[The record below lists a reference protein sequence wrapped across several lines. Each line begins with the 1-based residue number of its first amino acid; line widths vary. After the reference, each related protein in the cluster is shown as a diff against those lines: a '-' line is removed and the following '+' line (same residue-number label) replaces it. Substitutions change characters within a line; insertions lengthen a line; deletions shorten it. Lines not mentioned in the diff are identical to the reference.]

1 MQITYLSLLR
11 FYNKCLSTIRNRKYQ
26 SFSNSGKLAKYAG
39 IAPIEKSSGATEK
52 QLKNEFGNRELNSMF
67 FNLACRSICAG
78 RNGNT
83 PTNAIFKEYYQKK
96 INEGKTKH
104 QALICIMRRT
114 CNIIYGILKNET
126 EYNSPQELIEQ
137 YKNSFRERKQLE
149 EEQERLKKEK
159 KEKLKK

>member
-1 MQITYLSLLR
+1 
-11 FYNKCLSTIRNRKYQ
+11 
-26 SFSNSGKLAKYAG
+26 
-39 IAPIEKSSGATEK
+39 
-52 QLKNEFGNRELNSMF
+52 
-67 FNLACRSICAG
+67 
-78 RNGNT
+78 
-83 PTNAIFKEYYQKK
+83 
-96 INEGKTKH
+96 
-104 QALICIMRRT
+104 MRRT